1 MIQNSLYI
9 YIKNVIYQSKIWK
22 RNVERKI
29 DGLEFRI
36 INKEKIIF
44 IKNIKKYI

>member
-1 MIQNSLYI
+1 MLYI
-9 YIKNVIYQSKIWK
+9 KEIWK

-36 INKEKIIF
+36 INKEKYIYIY
-44 IKNIKKYI
+44 IKNIKEIYNA

>member
-1 MIQNSLYI
+1 MLYI
-9 YIKNVIYQSKIWK
+9 KEIWK

-36 INKEKIIF
+36 INKEK
-44 IKNIKKYI
+44 YIYIY

>member
-1 MIQNSLYI
+1 MLYI
-9 YIKNVIYQSKIWK
+9 KEIWK

-36 INKEKIIF
+36 INKEKNIY
-44 IKNIKKYI
+44 IKNIKEIYNA

>member
-1 MIQNSLYI
+1 MLYI
-9 YIKNVIYQSKIWK
+9 KEIWK

-36 INKEKIIF
+36 INKEKYIY
-44 IKNIKKYI
+44 IKNIKEIYNA